1 MKTITPVTEKR
12 SLATLC
18 GRLVCPTDL
27 TLASSAPNSATP
39 TNVHS
44 RSSWAAPRT
53 NHAQKWKGIIDGYLN
68 PFNSNEP
75 APKPRNQIGAPEKTL
90 HYSTSLH
97 SITTTTIL
105 DQEQPANPKLRGKW
119 LISEQTVSQLVRILP
134 VQFATTA
141 STSSTSI
148 GAGPI
153 AEACI
158 LKPKVFK
165 MDRLIWRRCCHN
177 GGWGGWET
185 REKHI
190 DQKTSLYT
198 FGAFKQMRALQFGW
212 CDAAIVI
219 ASRNQGKTQSLRKS
233 GSHGFTETLPPC
245 HKSIWTT
252 NPMSGQNNLAIF
264 WPLQVG
270 SGISG
275 GLVASIYPS
284 SFVAWYPSQGPP
296 DAKCAQ
302 KHAQKK
308 NNTQIVLPKIQ
319 AHPKYLCC
327 MFF

>member
-44 RSSWAAPRT
+44 RSSWAAPKT

-75 APKPRNQIGAPEKTL
+75 APKPGNQIGAPQKTL
-90 HYSTSLH
+90 HFSTSLH
-97 SITTTTIL
+97 YITTTTIL
-105 DQEQPANPKLRGKW
+105 DQERPANPKLRGKW

-177 GGWGGWET
+177 GGWGGW
-185 REKHI
+185 
-190 DQKTSLYT
+190 
-198 FGAFKQMRALQFGW
+198 
-212 CDAAIVI
+212 
-219 ASRNQGKTQSLRKS
+219 KTQENTLIKKHHYTLSVLLNKWGPYNLAGVMRPSSSQAGIRAKRNLWEKVAAMGSLRPYRLATNR
-233 GSHGFTETLPPC
+233 FEPQIQWADRT
-245 HKSIWTT
+245 IW
-252 NPMSGQNNLAIF
+252 PYSDLCR
-264 WPLQVG
+264 LDR
-270 SGISG
+270 
-275 GLVASIYPS
+275 AS
-284 SFVAWYPSQGPP
+284 VVDW
-296 DAKCAQ
+296 
-302 KHAQKK
+302 
-308 NNTQIVLPKIQ
+308 
-319 AHPKYLCC
+319 
-327 MFF
+327 